1 MSKKEWQTGLMII
14 QGNRPETLRDLMTEW
29 IKRHPLAP
37 FEQEHILVQS
47 NGIAQWLKMALARP
61 QSQGG
66 LGIAAAIKVDLPMRF
81 LWQGYRAFMPEI
93 PSLTPFDKGPLTWL
107 LYHLFSDIDAVKGAV
122 SDATVLAPLLSYL
135 EQDPSPRRVYQL
147 AGKLA
152 DLYDQYQVYRPDWL
166 QEWQQGIDTLVDD
179 QAQYRWQPHIWRLI
193 KQHIALDPAQAQSR
207 ADVHAQVINICRTST
222 TAPAE
227 LPKRVLIFGISA
239 LPYTVLE
246 FLDAISPFCQVLLF
260 VHTPSQYYWGDLV
273 EGKDLLRQHHKRASS
288 HTHLAGQVP
297 QHLHLCGNPLL
308 ASWGK
313 QGRDYLQLLA
323 EHDQPDRYRDF
334 FNQRTGS
341 SIDVFESPCEASH
354 TTPSTLLTQLQDD
367 IYELR
372 SVQQRQALCQAP
384 GYTLDLE
391 KDCSLLF
398 YEAHSAL
405 REVEILHDMLLHE
418 FEQATLTGSGLE
430 PRDILVMVP
439 DINTYAPH
447 IHAVFGRYKSLEG
460 EVANDK
466 RYIPFHIADQ
476 SQRGVNKLLNA
487 FETLLHAVDARFS
500 VSELL
505 DLLDTPALL
514 ARFGLLQEQ
523 VPRLHRWIKEANI
536 RWGLNDAHR
545 QEVGFR
551 HIEPQNTWLF
561 GLERMLLGY
570 ASGADSHWQGIEPYD
585 EVTGLEAEMLGP
597 LIELINALI
606 DLRQQLQHPRTA
618 AAWEMMITQ
627 QLCSQFFKP
636 QSATDARVLDS
647 ISAALSQWC
656 EHCALVHCGES
667 LMPIEVLRDELMN
680 QIDKPSLS
688 QKFLGGSVNF
698 ATLMPMRAIPF
709 SQIWLLGMNDGDY
722 PRAHHV
728 SDFDLMAKSY
738 RPGDRSRREDDRYLF
753 LEAILSARQKLVI
766 SWVARNIRD
775 NSERPSSVLV
785 GQLRDYLTEGW
796 QPLFP
801 VRKDCKG
808 LATRL
813 TTMHP
818 LQPFSRA
825 YFQQQKNDRLFT
837 YATEWRQVHEP
848 RPAHN
853 ADMPPLLL
861 ETNLNLKM
869 LATFLRYPLKTLFEQ
884 RLGVK
889 SFDQDDTTE
898 DDETFVMGGL
908 ASWSLYDHLIKQV
921 LTANKQNPTHDLE
934 DALQQTIARAAA
946 AGLLPHAGFSA
957 HARQQMLQHLLP
969 ALAAF
974 DAMKKAYPE
983 VLAGHRHTWPLG
995 TVKANGESLAFDD
1008 VVPEL
1013 RQAHGQA
1020 QEAIRLIISPS
1031 RLFAGEQKI
1040 ENIKHY
1046 HLVKYW
1052 PEHLLAQLQIP
1063 TTTYLFSVGG
1073 DKPFELAPLP
1083 HETAKN
1089 LLNTL
1094 AHHCLEALTTPL
1106 PVACKAGIAQVRGK
1120 NASSEYFDE
1129 FRQAGDR
1136 IDYRLYARFWQ
1147 DFEALT
1153 ACGRF
1158 DELSQ
1163 ALYAPLVTHSSAID
1177 VTTAEEQDA

>member
-1 MSKKEWQTGLMII
+1 MSKQEWQTGFMVIH
-14 QGNRPETLRDLMTEW
+14 GNRPETLRDLMTEW
-29 IKRHPLAP
+29 VKRHPLAP

-66 LGIAAAIKVDLPMRF
+66 LGIASAIKVDLPMRF

-107 LYHLFSDIDAVKGAV
+107 LYRLFSDIDAVKSSV
-122 SDATVLAPLLSYL
+122 SDATALAPLLSYL

-166 QEWQQGIDTLVDD
+166 QEWQQGIDTLVDEQD
-179 QAQYRWQPHIWRLI
+179 QYRWQPHIWRLI
-193 KQHIALDPAQAQSR
+193 KQHIALDPTQAQSR
-207 ADVHAQVINICRTST
+207 ADIHAQVINICRTST
-222 TAPAE
+222 TAPAG

-260 VHTPSQYYWGDLV
+260 VHTPSQYYWGDLA
-273 EGKDLLRQHHKRASS
+273 EGKELLRRHHKRVANNTPITDLAS
-288 HTHLAGQVP
+288 
-297 QHLHLCGNPLL
+297 QHLSLVGNPLL

-313 QGRDYLQLLA
+313 QGRDYLNLLA
-323 EHDQPDRYRDF
+323 EHDQPDRYHDF
-334 FNQRTGS
+334 FKQRTGS
-341 SIDVFESPCEASH
+341 SIDVFESPCETSH
-354 TTPSTLLTQLQDD
+354 TAAPPLLTQLQDD

-372 SVQQRQALCQAP
+372 SVKDRQALCQAP
-384 GYTLDLE
+384 GYRLDLE
-391 KDCSLLF
+391 MDCSLLF
-398 YEAHSAL
+398 YEAHSTL

-418 FEQATLTGSGLE
+418 LEQATLAGRVLE

-447 IHAVFGRYKSLEG
+447 IQAVFGRYKSLEG
-460 EVANDK
+460 EVTNDK

-476 SQRGVNKLLNA
+476 SQRGINKVVTA

-523 VPRLHRWIKEANI
+523 LPRLHRWIKEANI
-536 RWGLNDAHR
+536 RWGLDDAHR
-545 QEVGFR
+545 QEVGFS

-570 ASGADSHWQGIEPYD
+570 ASGASDWQGIEPYD
-585 EVTGLEAEMLGP
+585 EVSGLESVMLGP

-606 DLRQQLQHPRTA
+606 DLRQQLQQPRTA
-618 AAWEMMITQ
+618 EGWETMLT
-627 QLCSQFFKP
+627 QLCSQFFTP
-636 QSATDARVLDS
+636 QSAADSRVLDT
-647 ISAALSQWC
+647 IYVALSQWR
-656 EHCALVHCGES
+656 EHFTLVHCGES
-667 LMPIEVLRDELMN
+667 LIPIDVLRDELMN
-680 QIDKPSLS
+680 QIDQPSLS

-709 SQIWLLGMNDGDY
+709 AQIWLLGMNDGDY
-722 PRAHHV
+722 PRAHQV
-728 SDFDLMAKSY
+728 SDFDLMAKSH

-766 SWVARNIRD
+766 SWVGRNIRD
-775 NSERPSSVLV
+775 NSKKPSSVLV
-785 GQLRDYLTEGW
+785 GQLRDYLSEGW

-801 VRKDCKG
+801 APEPDQG

-813 TTMHP
+813 TTVHP

-825 YFQQQKNDRLFT
+825 YFQPQDNDRLFT
-837 YATEWRQVHEP
+837 YAKEWRQIHDKQP
-848 RPAHN
+848 TQHI
-853 ADMPPLLL
+853 DIPPLRL

-889 SFDQDDTTE
+889 SFEQDETTE
-898 DDETFVMGGL
+898 DDEHFVMSGL
-908 ASWSLYDHLIKQV
+908 ASWSLYDQLIKQV
-921 LTANKQNPTHDLE
+921 LTANKQDPTHDLE
-934 DALQQTIARAAA
+934 DVLQQTISRAVA
-946 AGLLPHAGFSA
+946 AGQLPHAGFSA
-957 HARQQMLQHLLP
+957 HARQQMLQDLLP

-974 DAMKKAYPE
+974 GDMKKAYPII
-983 VLAGHRHTWPLG
+983 VAGHRHSWPLDAL
-995 TVKANGESLAFDD
+995 TANGDSLAFDD
-1008 VVPEL
+1008 VGPEL
-1013 RQAHGQA
+1013 RQTHEQA

-1031 RLFAGEQKI
+1031 RLFNGEQKM
-1040 ENIKHY
+1040 EKIKHY

-1073 DKPFELAPLP
+1073 DKPCKLGPLS
-1083 HETAKN
+1083 HETAQN
-1089 LLNTL
+1089 FLNTL

-1106 PVACKAGIAQVRGK
+1106 PVACKAGIEQVRGEDP
-1120 NASSEYFDE
+1120 STTYFDE
-1129 FRQAGDR
+1129 YRQAGDR
-1136 IDYRLYARFWQ
+1136 VDYRLYGRFWQ
-1147 DFEALT
+1147 DFDALS

-1158 DELSQ
+1158 AELSE
-1163 ALYAPLVTHSSAID
+1163 ALYGPLVKHSGAIA
-1177 VTTAEEQDA
+1177 VTIAEEQDA